1 MMLLPQAEKTDKKST
16 AAARTTAVAAKPT
29 AAAAKPT
36 AVAAAKPRD
45 QSPRVCYSLGSVIV
59 ISTNGLS

>member
-59 ISTNGLS
+59 ILINGLS